1 MRKLLK
7 NHKGVTMIEVLVTV
21 AILAIVV
28 VPCLSAFVM
37 AQRGNVKAKETFE
50 TYTAAANL
58 MESWKSERAV
68 PNDFFGETIE
78 EGVLYRAYIEEE
90 DLTVTCLRDKE
101 VGLDYYI
108 ITIYAGNWVEGDPQ
122 LPSEYLI
129 KGVVAQ

>member
-58 MESWKSERAV
+58 MESWKSNSNDEYFEQLTNENGSYRVYIDEKNITAV
-68 PNDFFGETIE
+68 CDPPQGGDRHYTIT
-78 EGVLYRAYIEEE
+78 LY
-90 DLTVTCLRDKE
+90 T
-101 VGLDYYI
+101 
-108 ITIYAGNWVEGDPQ
+108 GDWSDNLQ
-122 LPSEYLI
+122 ELPSEYLI

>member
-68 PNDFFGETIE
+68 PNVFPDNID
-78 EGVLYRAYIEEE
+78 EGVLVRAYIKEE
-90 DLTVTCLRDKE
+90 DLTVTCLLDEE
-101 VGLDYYI
+101 VGLVYYI

>member
-58 MESWKSERAV
+58 MESWKSERVV
-68 PNDFFGETIE
+68 PNVFPDNIE
-78 EGVLYRAYIEEE
+78 EGVLVRAYIEEE
-90 DLTVTCLRDKE
+90 DLTVTCLQDEE
-101 VGLDYYI
+101 VGLVYYI
-108 ITIYAGNWVEGDPQ
+108 VTIYAGNWVKDDPQ

-129 KGVVAQ
+129 KGVITQ

>member
-58 MESWKSERAV
+58 MESWKSDSNDEYFEQLTNENGSYRVYIDEKNITAV
-68 PNDFFGETIE
+68 CDPPQVGDRHYTIT
-78 EGVLYRAYIEEE
+78 LY
-90 DLTVTCLRDKE
+90 T
-101 VGLDYYI
+101 
-108 ITIYAGNWVEGDPQ
+108 GDWSDNLQ
-122 LPSEYLI
+122 ELPSEYLI

>member
-58 MESWKSERAV
+58 MESWKSNSNDEYFEQLTNENGSYRVYIDEKNITAV
-68 PNDFFGETIE
+68 CDPPQVGDRHYTIT
-78 EGVLYRAYIEEE
+78 LY
-90 DLTVTCLRDKE
+90 T
-101 VGLDYYI
+101 
-108 ITIYAGNWVEGDPQ
+108 GDWSDNLQ
-122 LPSEYLI
+122 ELPSEYLI